1 MTTSSHKPETIDEY
15 ISLHPPKV
23 QELLQKIRTLIQ
35 RAAPGAKEAINYQIP
50 TFVFNGNLVH
60 FAAYKNHIGFY
71 PAPSG
76 ISKFKQELSEYES
89 GKGSIRFPLDR
100 EIPFDLIRR
109 IVKFRVM
116 ENLEKVSRKAIKN

>member
-71 PAPSG
+71 PTSRG
-76 ISKFKQELSEYES
+76 IEEFKKEFINYKWSKGAVQ
-89 GKGSIRFPLDR
+89 FPLN
-100 EIPFDLIRR
+100 EPLPKQLITR
-109 IVKFRVM
+109 IVRSRVTD
-116 ENLEKVSRKAIKN
+116 EKIKAESKQKK